1 MKWTSLRNVIA
12 GDACSKCGSPLE
24 LRKTIELG
32 HIFKLGLRYSESMK
46 LRVLNE
52 QGKEVPVVMGSYG
65 IGVERLVAA
74 VIEAYHDAEGIAW
87 PWSVAPLHIVVT
99 PVSLKDEAAMKKAE
113 EIYEKLAA
121 EGYEVLLDDR
131 DERPGVKFKDA
142 DLVGFPL
149 RVVPG
154 PRSLEKGMVELFER
168 GTKSKVEVPLDR
180 LYDEIR
186 ERSGRLKNAA
196 CSLA

>member
-1 MKWTSLRNVIA
+1 
-12 GDACSKCGSPLE
+12 
-24 LRKTIELG
+24 
-32 HIFKLGLRYSESMK
+32 MK

-74 VIEAYHDAEGIAW
+74 VIEAYHDADGVAW
-87 PWSVAPLHIVVT
+87 PWSVAPLEIVVT
-99 PVSLKDEAAMKKAE
+99 PVSIKDEAAMRKAE
-113 EIYEKLAA
+113 EIYEKLSSL
-121 EGYEVLLDDR
+121 GYEVLLDDR

-154 PRSLEKGMVELFER
+154 PRSLEKGMVELFDR
-168 GTKSKVEVPLDR
+168 STRTKDEVPIER
-180 LYDEIR
+180 LFEEISAR
-186 ERSGRLKNAA
+186 VSRLKAA
-196 CSLA
+196 PVR

>member
-1 MKWTSLRNVIA
+1 MKR
-12 GDACSKCGSPLE
+12 
-24 LRKTIELG
+24 
-32 HIFKLGLRYSESMK
+32 
-46 LRVLNE
+46 RVLNE

-74 VIEAYHDAEGIAW
+74 VIEAYHDEDGIAW
-87 PWSVAPLHIVVT
+87 PWSVAPLEVVVT
-99 PVSLKDEAAMKKAE
+99 PVSIEDEAAMKKAE
-113 EIYEKLAA
+113 KIYEKLAA

-154 PRSLEKGMVELFER
+154 PRSLEKGMVEVVER
-168 GTKSKVEVPLDR
+168 ATKTKVEGPLDR

-186 ERSGRLKNAA
+186 ERSARLKAA
-196 CSLA
+196 PVR